1 VNRVCW
7 RLMIS
12 LIAWTVSAAAIAEP
26 VAPQPEPSVT
36 SSGTVENVLIEAP
49 EPRYVAPTRRDRIG
63 RIWAPVL
70 INGRGPFRLVLDTG
84 ANSSAVI
91 DSVAAR
97 LGIPLLATRTV
108 NLQGVTGSALV
119 PTIAVNR
126 MEVGELYME
135 GTTLPVVSDVFGGA
149 EGVLGSEGLGD
160 KRIFIDFGHDQILI
174 SRSHSQPPPA
184 GYARVPL
191 KLIRDR
197 LLMFNVTMGTI
208 RTKAILDTGAQQ
220 TIGNNALREL
230 LVKRA
235 RDNAKSQDIVG
246 VTLAVERGDSIAAPP
261 LSFGGMEVR
270 QLNITFG
277 DMFIFDYWKLTHEP
291 ALLIGM
297 DVIGSLDV
305 MIIDYKLRELQIRAR
320 G

>member
-1 VNRVCW
+1 M
-7 RLMIS
+7 L
-12 LIAWTVSAAAIAEP
+12 LLAWSIPAAALGDPDPPLAN
-26 VAPQPEPSVT
+26 PSVT
-36 SSGTVENVLIEAP
+36 SSGSVESVMVEAP

-63 RIWAPVL
+63 RIWAPVM

-91 DSVAAR
+91 DSVATR
-97 LGIPLLATRTV
+97 LGIPLHPSRTV
-108 NLQGVTGSALV
+108 NLQGVTGSARV

-135 GTTLPVVSDVFGGA
+135 GTVLPVVADVFGGA

-160 KRIFIDFGHDQILI
+160 KRVFIDFGHDEILI
-174 SRSHSQPPPA
+174 SRSHGQSAPLD
-184 GYARVPL
+184 YARIPL
-191 KLIRDR
+191 TLIRGR
-197 LLMFNVTMGTI
+197 LLMFNVMMGSI

-230 LVKRA
+230 LLKRA
-235 RDNAKSQDIVG
+235 RDEAKTQDIVG
-246 VTLAVERGDSIAAPP
+246 VTLDVARGDSIAAPP
-261 LSFGGMEVR
+261 LSFGSIEVR

-305 MIIDYKLRELQIRAR
+305 IIIDYRLHELQIRAR
-320 G
+320 R